1 MKPINLKIKGLNSF
15 QEEQSIDF
23 LNLQI
28 GGSLEYLV
36 QQEVGN
42 QLF

>member
-23 LNLQI
+23 LKLTDR
-28 GGSLEYLV
+28 G
-36 QQEVGN
+36 
-42 QLF
+42 LFGIFG